1 MSTSLVVEAL
11 LDTHTL
17 VWLAWDMPELPQ
29 SAKSTLEASQTIVK
43 VSIASFWEIG
53 IKIALGKWNLPGD
66 VLALQTL
73 VEAQGIEIVPI
84 AVTAI
89 HLMTHME
96 YHHKDPFDRII
107 AATAL
112 TSGSVLFSSD
122 TVFDLYGV
130 ARRWD

>member
-1 MSTSLVVEAL
+1 MTDAL

-17 VWLAWDMPELPQ
+17 VWFAWDMPELPPY
-29 SAKSTLEASQTIVK
+29 AKSVLEDPRTVVK

-53 IKIALGKWNLPGD
+53 IKAGLDKWNLSGD

-73 VEAQGIEIVPI
+73 AEAQGIEIVPI

-89 HLMTHME
+89 HLMTRME
-96 YHHKDPFDRII
+96 HHHKDLFDRII

-112 TSGSVLFSSD
+112 TTGSLLFSND
-122 TVFDLYGV
+122 AVFDLYGV
-130 ARRWD
+130 PRRWN

>member
-1 MSTSLVVEAL
+1 MTDAL

-17 VWLAWDMPELPQ
+17 VWFAWNMPELPPY
-29 SAKSTLEASQTIVK
+29 AKSVLEDPQTLVK

-53 IKIALGKWNLPGD
+53 IKAGLGKWDLPGD

-84 AVTAI
+84 TVQAI
-89 HLMTHME
+89 HLITQMPQ
-96 YHHKDPFDRII
+96 HHKDPFDRII

-112 TSGSVLFSSD
+112 TSGSLLFSAD
-122 TVFDLYGV
+122 AIFDAYSV
-130 ARRWD
+130 PRRWA

>member
-1 MSTSLVVEAL
+1 MTEAL

-17 VWLAWDMPELPQ
+17 VWLAWDMPELPP
-29 SAKSTLEASQTIVK
+29 SAKAELEDSQTLVK

-53 IKIALGKWNLPGD
+53 IKSSLGKWDLPGD

-84 AVTAI
+84 TVQAI
-89 HLMTHME
+89 HQITQME
-96 YHHKDPFDRII
+96 QHHKDPFDRII

-112 TSGSVLFSSD
+112 TSGSLLFSD
-122 TVFDLYGV
+122 DAVFDLYGV
-130 ARRWD
+130 ARRWV